1 MAWKDRRYKH
11 RVFLF
16 IIQRPAGS
24 AKMEV
29 RLIAANRYLFNF
41 LKYLQKIRFGLARM
55 AYRVEIMQ
63 KWER

>member
-1 MAWKDRRYKH
+1 MGSLQPFTQTGLPHGVEDRRYKH

-29 RLIAANRYLFNF
+29 RLIRGQRYLFNF
-41 LKYLQKIRFGLARM
+41 LKYLT
-55 AYRVEIMQ
+55 ET
-63 KWER
+63 